1 MGEIDVNRDEE
12 RRIKRAVAR
21 GIRDHERKKDGGCG
35 LIMGPVAVVVI
46 LAVLDA
52 LGVHFI

>member
-1 MGEIDVNRDEE
+1 MKRDEE
-12 RRIKRAVAR
+12 RRIKRAVAK

-35 LIMGPVAVVVI
+35 WIMGLVLVVVI